1 MEFTMDEVIVER
13 FKKIQNEELL
23 RIFHIN
29 TVIRTRKLT
38 EENNDRKRFSFLY
51 K

>member
-1 MEFTMDEVIVER
+1 MDEVIVER

-23 RIFHIN
+23 RIFHTN

-38 EENNDRKRFSFLY
+38 EENKDRKRFSFLY